1 MMIKKI
7 TTFALGLLLTAG
19 LWAQS
24 GNNEMYGHAVKG
36 GAKSITFPASN
47 IQFWTGT
54 GSNQAVV
61 IVGWDDNSGGTN
73 FALAWGVRW
82 NGTATAQNMLDTIMA
97 YDTRFSYTIS
107 GSFVTNVSY
116 NDGTLVSGSALSYWC
131 YNVNNSMASAYP
143 YQNMTNGDVMEI
155 SSSCNFSLTS
165 ATAATNP
172 NNTDPVDAT
181 IDTNDILYWV
191 GNGSNRAVL
200 IVNWGDPDTAFAWG
214 YRFNGSV
221 TAQTMVDSIAAAD
234 PRFWTVGSPSLNGDI
249 HFVLSNG
256 DTLGLVDGSS
266 TPMGY
271 NFWWTN
277 KNGVSA
283 GSGAA
288 TVLNDGDVF
297 KYGDLSVG
305 TGWDPLGTY
314 FMEYAWEKTPT
325 PVPAPNETPV
335 DATIAPEDITYWVGE
350 GPFEIV
356 FAINWPDTALA
367 WGYRFSARSTNLQ
380 NVMHDIAEADR
391 RFSFVMGSFGV
402 DDILFVENG
411 DTLRKASSS
420 WWEHTVNGAMSA
432 GMYQQLNDG
441 DFSRWADPTAGVVA
455 DSTYDTTWN
464 YWMYTYAYPQTIYP
478 VSEPQTASDTI
489 TAADIA
495 YWIGEGSNEAIFVVN
510 WADTALAWGYR
521 FDGDSVNLGDMMY
534 DLDHVDYRLEF
545 TYRSNNHDPR
555 RKENDHLLD
564 IVFHNNGDT
573 LSGHGSHWDFVINE
587 RDLGPNPFHR
597 TYEPN
602 ANDHLY
608 RWQAVRDGDFVRWFV
623 EEAGVKVDSILHNDV
638 YPEWVEHVYEFPQHI
653 TAASPLNAIISSDDI
668 EYWVGEGS
676 NKLLFVVNWADTA
689 LAWGY
694 RFADDSVMLRTV
706 MDDIVAVDPRFTYSE
721 DGYLTDINFIENGDT
736 LGVAPGSWWEHML
749 NGNSSMGMGQ
759 WMHDGDFSRWADP
772 VAGVAV
778 DSFYYDG
785 WGWVYTYAYPRT
797 IHAVS
802 SLTGP
807 FCGEVG
813 SIGCTAVRFNDE
825 RIKGWATGCTIV
837 RGSQNLSDPDAP
849 AVTYGTEQD
858 AIGPA
863 TTNTMDVV
871 SLGDGGMAT
880 LTFATPI
887 VNGDGFDFAVFE
899 NSFSD
904 YFLELAVVEVSSD
917 GEHFVRFPA
926 TSLTQT
932 HFQIGGLGQ
941 VDPTFINNL
950 AGKYRVGYGTPF
962 DLDELRDSANI
973 DINHITHVRVIDVV
987 GSIDPQYGTY
997 DAFGHII
1004 NDPFPT
1010 ITHSAGFD
1018 LDGVA
1023 VLNEMLGIHNAEA
1036 TALRMYPN
1044 PANGNVR
1051 LTFEAQATR
1060 SEVVVYDMA
1069 GRKVV
1074 AMPVEAGVN
1083 AISLNTAALADGVY
1097 MVRMGTGVEKL
1108 VVRH

>member
-1 MMIKKI
+1 MVKKLI
-7 TTFALGLLLTAG
+7 LLSLGIMLGL
-19 LWAQS
+19 
-24 GNNEMYGHAVKG
+24 
-36 GAKSITFPASN
+36 
-47 IQFWTGT
+47 
-54 GSNQAVV
+54 
-61 IVGWDDNSGGTN
+61 
-73 FALAWGVRW
+73 GVS
-82 NGTATAQNMLDTIMA
+82 AQN
-97 YDTRFSYTIS
+97 
-107 GSFVTNVSY
+107 
-116 NDGTLVSGSALSYWC
+116 
-131 YNVNNSMASAYP
+131 P
-143 YQNMTNGDVMEI
+143 Q
-155 SSSCNFSLTS
+155 
-165 ATAATNP
+165 
-172 NNTDPVDAT
+172 DAT
-181 IDTNDILYWV
+181 IDTSDIVFWV

-200 IVNWGDPDTAFAWG
+200 IVNWGNPDTAFAWG
-214 YRFNGSV
+214 FRFNGTV
-221 TAQTMVDSIAAAD
+221 TAQTMVDSVAAAD

-249 HFVLSNG
+249 HYILSNG
-256 DTLGLVDGSS
+256 DTLGLVDGS
-266 TPMGY
+266 TLPAGY

-277 KNGVSA
+277 INGVSA

-288 TVLNDGDVF
+288 TSLHNGDVF
-297 KYGDLSVG
+297 KYGDQSVG
-305 TGWDPLGTY
+305 VGWDPLGTY
-314 FMEYAWEKTPT
+314 FMEYAWLKTPT
-325 PVPAPNETPV
+325 PAPLPSEGPV
-335 DATIAPEDITYWVGE
+335 DATIDTADILYWVGSGSNALTFVVNWADTALAWGYRFATESVSMSTVINDLAAADPRLTFGATGMLDDIWFVEGGDTLKITPGNYWEHSLNGYMSAGMGTTFYDGDFSRWADPAGGVAVDSFYYDGWGWLYTYAYPRTINPVSNPYAAPTSATIAPEDIAYWVGE
-350 GPFEIV
+350 GPFEVV
-356 FAINWPDTALA
+356 FAVNWPDTALA
-367 WGYRFSARSTNLQ
+367 WGYRFSERSTNVQ
-380 NVMHDIAEADR
+380 NVMNAIAAADR

-411 DTLRKASSS
+411 DTLRKASYS

-521 FDGDSVNLGDMMY
+521 FDGDSVNLGEMMY

-608 RWQAVRDGDFVRWFV
+608 RWRAVRDGDFVRWFV
-623 EEAGVKVDSILHNDV
+623 AEAGVKVDSILHNDV
-638 YPEWVEHVYEFPQHI
+638 IPEWVEHVYEFPQHI

-932 HFQIGGLGQ
+932 RFQIGGSGQ

-962 DLDELRDSANI
+962 DLEELRDSANI
-973 DINHITHVRVIDVV
+973 DINSITHVRVIDVV

-997 DAFGHII
+997 DAFGHLI

-1010 ITHSAGFD
+1010 ITYSAGFD

-1023 VLNEMLGIHNAEA
+1023 VLNDHLGIPQADAVGLNI
-1036 TALRMYPN
+1036 YPN
-1044 PANGNVR
+1044 PANGQAVV
-1051 LTFEAQATR
+1051 TFNPQAVGNEAA
-1060 SEVVVYDMA
+1060 VYDMA
-1069 GRKVV
+1069 GRKV
-1074 AMPVEAGVN
+1074 A
-1083 AISLNTAALADGVY
+1083 AINIVPGTNSIRLNTATLPDGVY
-1097 MVRMGTGVEKL
+1097 MVRIATGVQKL
-1108 VVRH
+1108 VVSH

>member
-97 YDTRFSYTIS
+97 YDTRFGYTIN
-107 GSFVTNVSY
+107 GSFVDSVWY
-116 NDGTLVSGSALSYWC
+116 NDGTLVSGSDFSYWC

-143 YQNMTNGDVMEI
+143 FQNMTNGDVMEI

-305 TGWDPLGTY
+305 TGWDPMGTY

-325 PVPAPNETPV
+325 PVPAPNDTPV

-380 NVMHDIAEADR
+380 NVMHDIAEADSR
-391 RFSFVMGSFGV
+391 ITFVNGSFGI

-411 DTLRKASSS
+411 DTLRKAAGS
-420 WWEHTVNGAMSA
+420 WWEHMLNGSISS
-432 GMYQQLNDG
+432 GLSQQLNAG
-441 DFSRWADPTAGVVA
+441 DFSRWADPTAGVVV
-455 DSTYDTTWN
+455 DSTYDTNWN
-464 YWMYTYAYPQTIYP
+464 YWMYTRVYPQTISP
-478 VSEPQTASDTI
+478 VSEPAPVDARISASEI
-489 TAADIA
+489 E
-495 YWIGEGSNEAIFVVN
+495 YWIGEGDNELVFVVN
-510 WADTALAWGYR
+510 WAD
-521 FDGDSVNLGDMMY
+521 S
-534 DLDHVDYRLEF
+534 
-545 TYRSNNHDPR
+545 
-555 RKENDHLLD
+555 
-564 IVFHNNGDT
+564 
-573 LSGHGSHWDFVINE
+573 
-587 RDLGPNPFHR
+587 
-597 TYEPN
+597 
-602 ANDHLY
+602 
-608 RWQAVRDGDFVRWFV
+608 
-623 EEAGVKVDSILHNDV
+623 
-638 YPEWVEHVYEFPQHI
+638 
-653 TAASPLNAIISSDDI
+653 
-668 EYWVGEGS
+668 
-676 NKLLFVVNWADTA
+676 A

-694 RFADDSVMLRTV
+694 RFADDSVMLSTV
-706 MDDIVAVDPRFTYSE
+706 MDDIAAADSRQP
-721 DGYLTDINFIENGDT
+721 
-736 LGVAPGSWWEHML
+736 LG
-749 NGNSSMGMGQ
+749 
-759 WMHDGDFSRWADP
+759 
-772 VAGVAV
+772 
-778 DSFYYDG
+778 
-785 WGWVYTYAYPRT
+785 
-797 IHAVS
+797 
-802 SLTGP
+802 
-807 FCGEVG
+807 
-813 SIGCTAVRFNDE
+813 
-825 RIKGWATGCTIV
+825 
-837 RGSQNLSDPDAP
+837 
-849 AVTYGTEQD
+849 
-858 AIGPA
+858 
-863 TTNTMDVV
+863 
-871 SLGDGGMAT
+871 
-880 LTFATPI
+880 
-887 VNGDGFDFAVFE
+887 
-899 NSFSD
+899 
-904 YFLELAVVEVSSD
+904 
-917 GEHFVRFPA
+917 
-926 TSLTQT
+926 
-932 HFQIGGLGQ
+932 
-941 VDPTFINNL
+941 
-950 AGKYRVGYGTPF
+950 
-962 DLDELRDSANI
+962 
-973 DINHITHVRVIDVV
+973 
-987 GSIDPQYGTY
+987 
-997 DAFGHII
+997 
-1004 NDPFPT
+1004 
-1010 ITHSAGFD
+1010 
-1018 LDGVA
+1018 
-1023 VLNEMLGIHNAEA
+1023 
-1036 TALRMYPN
+1036 
-1044 PANGNVR
+1044 
-1051 LTFEAQATR
+1051 
-1060 SEVVVYDMA
+1060 
-1069 GRKVV
+1069 
-1074 AMPVEAGVN
+1074 
-1083 AISLNTAALADGVY
+1083 
-1097 MVRMGTGVEKL
+1097 
-1108 VVRH
+1108 

>member
-107 GSFVTNVSY
+107 GSFVTSVSY
-116 NDGTLVSGSALSYWC
+116 NDGTLVSGSDFSYWC

-143 YQNMTNGDVMEI
+143 FQNMTNGDVMEI

-288 TVLNDGDVF
+288 TALHDGDVF

-305 TGWDPLGTY
+305 TGWDPMGTY

-380 NVMHDIAEADR
+380 NVMHDIAEADSR
-391 RFSFVMGSFGV
+391 ITFVNGSFGI

-411 DTLRKASSS
+411 DTLRKAAGS
-420 WWEHTVNGAMSA
+420 WWEHMLNGSISS
-432 GMYQQLNDG
+432 GLSQQLNAG
-441 DFSRWADPTAGVVA
+441 DFSRWADPTAGVVV
-455 DSTYDTTWN
+455 DSTYDTNWN
-464 YWMYTYAYPQTIYP
+464 YWMYTRVYPQTISP
-478 VSEPQTASDTI
+478 VSEPAPVDARISAS
-489 TAADIA
+489 
-495 YWIGEGSNEAIFVVN
+495 E
-510 WADTALAWGYR
+510 
-521 FDGDSVNLGDMMY
+521 
-534 DLDHVDYRLEF
+534 
-545 TYRSNNHDPR
+545 
-555 RKENDHLLD
+555 
-564 IVFHNNGDT
+564 
-573 LSGHGSHWDFVINE
+573 
-587 RDLGPNPFHR
+587 
-597 TYEPN
+597 
-602 ANDHLY
+602 
-608 RWQAVRDGDFVRWFV
+608 
-623 EEAGVKVDSILHNDV
+623 
-638 YPEWVEHVYEFPQHI
+638 
-653 TAASPLNAIISSDDI
+653 I
-668 EYWVGEGS
+668 EYWVGEGD
-676 NKLLFVVNWADTA
+676 NELVFVVNWADSA

-694 RFADDSVMLRTV
+694 RFADDSVMLSTV
-706 MDDIVAVDPRFTYSE
+706 MDDIAAADSRFSYVNE
-721 DGYLTDINFIENGDT
+721 GYVSDILFVENSDT
-736 LGVAPGSWWEHML
+736 LGVTPGSWWEHTL
-749 NGNSSMGMGQ
+749 NGYSSAGMSQ

-778 DSFYYDG
+778 DSFYYEG
-785 WGWVYTYAYPRT
+785 WDWIYTYVYPQR
-797 IHAVS
+797 IHPVS
-802 SLTGP
+802 APEPEVGP
-807 FCGEVG
+807 FCGAVG
-813 SIGCTAVRFNDE
+813 TEGCTAVKFDDE
-825 RIKGWATGCTIV
+825 RIKGWATSCTLV
-837 RGSQNLSDPDAP
+837 LGSSNLSDPEAPVVSYGAAEDA
-849 AVTYGTEQD
+849 V
-858 AIGPA
+858 GPA
-863 TTNTMDVV
+863 TTSTLDVV

-880 LTFATPI
+880 LTFANPI
-887 VNGDGFDFAVFE
+887 ANGDGYDFAVFE
-899 NSFSD
+899 NPFND
-904 YFLELAVVEVSSD
+904 YFLELAFVEVSSD

-926 TSLTQT
+926 TSLTQSHT
-932 HFQIGGLGQ
+932 QITER
-941 VDPTFINNL
+941 VDPTFIDNL

-997 DAFGHII
+997 DAFRHII

-1023 VLNEMLGIHNAEA
+1023 VMNDVLSIHKAEA

-1051 LTFEAQATR
+1051 LTFEAQASR

>member
-1 MMIKKI
+1 MIKKI
-7 TTFALGLLLTAG
+7 TTFAIGLLLTAG

-61 IVGWDDNSGGTN
+61 IVGWDDNTGGTN

-97 YDTRFSYTIS
+97 YDTRFGYTIS

-116 NDGTLVSGSALSYWC
+116 NDGTLVSGSDLSYWC
-131 YNVNNSMASAYP
+131 YNVNNVMASAYP
-143 YQNMTNGDVMEI
+143 FQNMSNGDVMEI
-155 SSSCNFSLTS
+155 SSSCNFTLTS

-191 GNGSNRAVL
+191 GNGSNHAVL

-221 TAQTMVDSIAAAD
+221 TAQAMVDSIAAAD

-266 TPMGY
+266 TSLGY

-277 KNGVSA
+277 INGVSA

-288 TVLNDGDVF
+288 TVLHDGDVF

-305 TGWDPLGTY
+305 TGWDPMGTY

-325 PVPAPNETPV
+325 PVSDPYATPT

-350 GPFEIV
+350 GSFNII
-356 FAINWPDTALA
+356 FTINWPDTALA
-367 WGYRFSARSTNLQ
+367 WGYHFSARSTNLQ
-380 NVMHDIAEADR
+380 TVMHDIAEADSR
-391 RFSFVMGSFGV
+391 LVFVEGAYGI
-402 DDILFVENG
+402 DDILFIENG
-411 DTLRKASSS
+411 DTLRKAAGS
-420 WWEHTVNGAMSA
+420 WWEHTLNGAMSA
-432 GMYQQLNDG
+432 GLYQQLNNG
-441 DFSRWADPTAGVVA
+441 DFSRWADPTAGVLV
-455 DSTYDTTWN
+455 DSTYDTNWN

-478 VSEPQTASDTI
+478 VSAPVPTDARISASD
-489 TAADIA
+489 
-495 YWIGEGSNEAIFVVN
+495 
-510 WADTALAWGYR
+510 
-521 FDGDSVNLGDMMY
+521 
-534 DLDHVDYRLEF
+534 
-545 TYRSNNHDPR
+545 
-555 RKENDHLLD
+555 
-564 IVFHNNGDT
+564 
-573 LSGHGSHWDFVINE
+573 
-587 RDLGPNPFHR
+587 
-597 TYEPN
+597 
-602 ANDHLY
+602 
-608 RWQAVRDGDFVRWFV
+608 
-623 EEAGVKVDSILHNDV
+623 IL
-638 YPEWVEHVYEFPQHI
+638 
-653 TAASPLNAIISSDDI
+653 
-668 EYWVGEGS
+668 YWVGEGE
-676 NKLLFVVNWADTA
+676 NELIFAVNWADTA

-694 RFADDSVMLRTV
+694 RFADDSVTLATV
-706 MDDIVAVDPRFTYSE
+706 MNDIADADSRFSYSGE
-721 DGYLTDINFIENGDT
+721 GLSSDINFVENGDT
-736 LGVAPGSWWEHML
+736 LGVTPGSWWEHML
-749 NGNSSMGMGQ
+749 NGYASVGMSQ

-778 DSFYYDG
+778 DSFYYEG
-785 WGWVYTYAYPRT
+785 WGWIYTYVYPQR
-797 IHAVS
+797 IHPVS
-802 SLTGP
+802 AQEPEVGP
-807 FCGEVG
+807 FCGAVG
-813 SIGCTAVRFNDE
+813 TEGCTAVRFDDE
-825 RIKGWATGCTIV
+825 RIKGWATSCTLV
-837 RGSQNLSDPDAP
+837 LGSSNLTDPEAAVVSYGAAEDA
-849 AVTYGTEQD
+849 V
-858 AIGPA
+858 GPA
-863 TTNTMDVV
+863 TTSTMDVV

-880 LTFATPI
+880 VTFATPI
-887 VNGDGFDFAVFE
+887 ANGDGYDFAVFE
-899 NSFSD
+899 NSFND
-904 YFLELAVVEVSSD
+904 YFLELAFVEVSSD

-932 HFQIGGLGQ
+932 HTQITEH

-962 DLDELRDSANI
+962 DLEELRDSADI
-973 DINHITHVRVIDVV
+973 DINSITHVRVIDVV

-1010 ITHSAGFD
+1010 ITYSAGFD

-1023 VLNEMLGIHNAEA
+1023 VLNEKLGIGNVEA
-1036 TALRMYPN
+1036 TALKMFPN

-1051 LTFEAQATR
+1051 LTFEAQASR

-1083 AISLNTAALADGVY
+1083 AVSLNTAALADGVY
-1097 MVRMGTGVEKL
+1097 MVRIGSNVEKL

>member
-1 MMIKKI
+1 MIKKI

-97 YDTRFSYTIS
+97 YDTRFGYTIS

-143 YQNMTNGDVMEI
+143 FQNMTNGDVMEI

-325 PVPAPNETPV
+325 PVPAPNDTPV

-380 NVMHDIAEADR
+380 NVMHDIAEADSR
-391 RFSFVMGSFGV
+391 ITFVNGSFGI
-402 DDILFVENG
+402 DDIIFVENG
-411 DTLRKASSS
+411 DTLRKAAGS
-420 WWEHTVNGAMSA
+420 WWEHMLNGSMSS
-432 GMYQQLNDG
+432 GLSQQLNAG
-441 DFSRWADPTAGVVA
+441 DFSRWADPTAGVVV
-455 DSTYDTTWN
+455 DSTYDTNWN
-464 YWMYTYAYPQTIYP
+464 YWMYTRVYPQTITP
-478 VSEPQTASDTI
+478 VSEPAPVDARISASEI
-489 TAADIA
+489 E
-495 YWIGEGSNEAIFVVN
+495 YWIGEGDNELVFVVN
-510 WADTALAWGYR
+510 WAD
-521 FDGDSVNLGDMMY
+521 S
-534 DLDHVDYRLEF
+534 
-545 TYRSNNHDPR
+545 
-555 RKENDHLLD
+555 
-564 IVFHNNGDT
+564 
-573 LSGHGSHWDFVINE
+573 
-587 RDLGPNPFHR
+587 
-597 TYEPN
+597 
-602 ANDHLY
+602 
-608 RWQAVRDGDFVRWFV
+608 
-623 EEAGVKVDSILHNDV
+623 
-638 YPEWVEHVYEFPQHI
+638 
-653 TAASPLNAIISSDDI
+653 
-668 EYWVGEGS
+668 
-676 NKLLFVVNWADTA
+676 A

-694 RFADDSVMLRTV
+694 RFADDSVMLSTV
-706 MDDIVAVDPRFTYSE
+706 MDDIAAADSRFSYVNE
-721 DGYLTDINFIENGDT
+721 GYVSDILFVENGDT
-736 LGVAPGSWWEHML
+736 LGVTPGSWWEHML
-749 NGNSSMGMGQ
+749 NGYSSTGMSQ

-785 WGWVYTYAYPRT
+785 WGWVYTYVYPQR
-797 IHAVS
+797 IHPVNAPEPEV
-802 SLTGP
+802 GP
-807 FCGEVG
+807 FCGAVG
-813 SIGCTAVRFNDE
+813 TEGCTAVKFDDE
-825 RIKGWATGCTIV
+825 RIKGWATSCTLV
-837 RGSQNLSDPDAP
+837 LGSSNLSDPEAAVVSYGAAEDA
-849 AVTYGTEQD
+849 V
-858 AIGPA
+858 GPA
-863 TTNTMDVV
+863 TTSTLDVV

-880 LTFATPI
+880 LTFANPI
-887 VNGDGFDFAVFE
+887 ANGDGYDFAVFE
-899 NSFSD
+899 NPFND
-904 YFLELAVVEVSSD
+904 YFLELAFVEVSSD

-932 HFQIGGLGQ
+932 HTQITER
-941 VDPTFINNL
+941 VDPTFIDNL

-1097 MVRMGTGVEKL
+1097 MVRMGTSVEKL